1 MYSIEDLQRTLG
13 LTRRQVRE
21 RLAALAGQSDLLDGQ
36 VRIGPRGKKF
46 YSVAVLD
53 MLRDLD
59 ELARTHGMSL
69 DQAAGELA
77 ARIKGTREEKESDNG
92 YAASSAAIGGLTG
105 KQGQLDV
112 QLKLLET
119 LVDDLRKERDYWREM
134 ALKLQEQVRDLERL
148 ALPAPKNRQPWWARG
163 IFRWLWGG

>member
-1 MYSIEDLQRTLG
+1 VYSIEDLQRTLG

-21 RLAALAGQSDLLDGQ
+21 RLAALAGQGDLLDGQ

-77 ARIKGTREEKESDNG
+77 AKIRVR
-92 YAASSAAIGGLTG
+92 
-105 KQGQLDV
+105 
-112 QLKLLET
+112 
-119 LVDDLRKERDYWREM
+119 RREM
-134 ALKLQEQVRDLERL
+134 KATTGL
-148 ALPAPKNRQPWWARG
+148 LPGQPLRASWPATRASWTSN
-163 IFRWLWGG
+163 

>member
-1 MYSIEDLQRTLG
+1 VYSIEDLQRTLG

-21 RLAALAGQSDLLDGQ
+21 RLAALAGQGDLLDGQ

-77 ARIKGTREEKESDNG
+77 AKIRGAPEGNESNNG
-92 YAASSAAIGGLTG
+92 AAPGSAATDELAGN
-105 KQGQLDV
+105 QGQLDV
-112 QLKLLET
+112 QLKLLQT
-119 LVDDLRKERDYWREM
+119 LVDDLRKERDYWRDM

-148 ALPAPKNRQPWWARG
+148 ALPAPKDHKPWWARG
-163 IFRWLWGG
+163 IFRWLWSG

>member
-1 MYSIEDLQRTLG
+1 VYSIENLQRTLG

-21 RLAALAGQSDLLDGQ
+21 RLAALASQGNLLDGQ

-53 MLRDLD
+53 MLRNLD
-59 ELARTHGMSL
+59 ELARTHGVSL
-69 DQAAGELA
+69 DQAAGELLA
-77 ARIKGTREEKESDNG
+77 KIRGMADGKETDNQAVAG
-92 YAASSAAIGGLTG
+92 SGSSGELAGN
-105 KQGQLDV
+105 QGQLDV
-112 QLKLLET
+112 QLKLLQT
-119 LVDDLRKERDYWREM
+119 LVDDLRKERDYWRDL

-148 ALPAPKNRQPWWARG
+148 ALPAPKDRKPWWARG

>member
-92 YAASSAAIGGLTG
+92 DAASSSTIGGLTG
-105 KQGQLDV
+105 NQGQLDV

-134 ALKLQEQVRDLERL
+134 ALRLQEQVRDLERL
-148 ALPAPKNRQPWWARG
+148 ALPAPKDRKPWWARG
-163 IFRWLWGG
+163 IFRWLWSG